1 MSEKQFCTFYL
12 DNHLFGIEVLDVQEI
27 IRFQEMTRV
36 PHASQVIKGLINL
49 RGQIVTAI
57 DLRQRLN
64 LAEST
69 LNELPI
75 NIIVRTEDGSAVS
88 FLVDDIGDV
97 LEMSNDDYE
106 EPPETVQVVAKDLIK
121 GIYKLKDRFL
131 VILDTRKL
139 LYIES

>member
-1 MSEKQFCTFYL
+1 MNEKQFCTFYL

-36 PHASQVIKGLINL
+36 PHASRVIKGLINL

-57 DLRQRLN
+57 DLRLRLN
-64 LAEST
+64 LIES
-69 LNELPI
+69 NFEDLPI

-88 FLVDDIGDV
+88 FLVDEIGDV
-97 LEMSNDDYE
+97 LEVSDEDFE
-106 EPPETVQVVAKDLIK
+106 EPPETVQVVAQDLIK
-121 GIYKLKDRFL
+121 GIYKLNDRFL

-139 LYIES
+139 LHIEN